1 MPPLSKS
8 IFVLAILNSFCF
20 LTFYILFLA
29 NEDDCVCKSSTKT
42 FENDCKFGGLNDI
55 DLELLCQGNFAN
67 NHEELAMF
75 SDNIYSPI
83 VNHIFIK
90 THKTGSTTMGAL
102 FFRFGVRRALKFVYP
117 DRQGH
122 YLKIGSNLSPGNL
135 TVHHLNEYWRGN
147 VRDAIPWL
155 KSKVPLGKFITII
168 REPIS
173 RALSAYDYYI
183 APVGISRRLSLKDA
197 LVGGSLR
204 SVTERLG
211 IHSEPDLNWFMTVA
225 MKDFSIILILEKFD
239 ESLLLMKRLFHWTLE
254 DILYVK
260 MFDSCQDQVR
270 YDGRKIVCR
279 KSLTDNGIT
288 MEMIEEAKKTPQLQL
303 ELKLYNE
310 SLNRLNTMLSQQKED
325 FWEELKLFKRKLQW
339 LNEKCKPFARN
350 LSKENAAF
358 VENPNQFGGAY
369 PCFPYIL
376 SDAQYEKWIYEGRGR
391 VFDFPGL
398 YKG

>member
-1 MPPLSKS
+1 
-8 IFVLAILNSFCF
+8 VF
-20 LTFYILFLA
+20 LGLTLF
-29 NEDDCVCKSSTKT
+29 
-42 FENDCKFGGLNDI
+42 
-55 DLELLCQGNFAN
+55 
-67 NHEELAMF
+67 
-75 SDNIYSPI
+75 P
-83 VNHIFIK
+83 
-90 THKTGSTTMGAL
+90 
-102 FFRFGVRRALKFVYP
+102 R
-117 DRQGH
+117 
-122 YLKIGSNLSPGNL
+122 
-135 TVHHLNEYWRGN
+135 
-147 VRDAIPWL
+147 
-155 KSKVPLGKFITII
+155 
-168 REPIS
+168 
-173 RALSAYDYYI
+173 
-183 APVGISRRLSLKDA
+183 
-197 LVGGSLR
+197 
-204 SVTERLG
+204 
-211 IHSEPDLNWFMTVA
+211 
-225 MKDFSIILILEKFD
+225 DFSIILILEKFD

-369 PCFPYIL
+369 PCFSYVL

-391 VFDFPGL
+391 VVDFPGL
-398 YKG
+398 YKE